1 MNALATAFRA
11 LAESNVRPI
20 LPLDTVTAYIAQS
33 AATRGGQVPDFAT
46 RYAAEQ
52 TPSDPITNYADRRGV

>member
-33 AATRGGQVPDFAT
+33 AATRGGQVPDPPSWDDT
-46 RYAAEQ
+46 RDANG
-52 TPSDPITNYADRRGV
+52 TTLDYADMAGGF